1 MSGDDGDISELKSYL
16 LPLLDKYNVHA
27 YICGHDHVGEHL
39 IHPDHSTQFFVIGAG
54 TMITSYAKSTSE
66 ATALY
71 FGAGYA
77 SFAVMT
83 ATPQSLTTQWVD
95 TSGTVRYEYILTNPM
110 TMEPTSTPTL
120 HPSVDQSQRPTTE
133 PHTSLSPSAVNT
145 LMGQRNSTE
154 SDNNNSRNN
163 PLTEFIHSSGGK
175 YAIASLGGLLLL
187 MCALLL
193 YSAMRRSRK
202 PKHAPLPS
210 DDSGPKHPKLQV
222 LRAKQRKL
230 KQYMELLEQG
240 EVDKFNEAYQS
251 VDNEDGTWERAK
263 HTATM
268 QTTDSDP
275 AEVPADSP
283 SPPVPTH
290 QRVHSIAYNKIREED
305 ESSQQSSR
313 VRSRGSTMAI

>member
-1 MSGDDGDISELKSYL
+1 MLGDDGDISELISYL

-39 IHPDHSTQFFVIGAG
+39 IHPNHNTQFFVIGAG

-110 TMEPTSTPTL
+110 TMEPTSAPTL
-120 HPSVDQSQRPTTE
+120 HPSVNQSQRP
-133 PHTSLSPSAVNT
+133 SAVDT
-145 LMGQRNSTE
+145 LMGQRNSTN

-163 PLTEFIHSSGGK
+163 ALTEFIQSSGGK

-193 YSAMRRSRK
+193 YSAVGRSRK
-202 PKHAPLPS
+202 PKHAPLAS
-210 DDSGPKHPKLQV
+210 KDSGPKHPKLQL
-222 LRAKQRKL
+222 LRAKQMKL

-251 VDNEDGTWERAK
+251 DDNEDATWERTK

-275 AEVPADSP
+275 AEVATDSP

-290 QRVHSIAYNKIREED
+290 QKVHSIAYNKIREED